1 MLTVEVKL
9 NGELV
14 AHAGLLNV
22 SDLADLSDYEVH
34 WAESSCPELGIE
46 GAGGTF
52 TITAHRRR
60 QTAWALVAKAVAG
73 ILDRLALG
81 PGDGT
86 R

>member
-22 SDLADLSDYEVH
+22 SSLAELSDYEVH
-34 WAESSCPELGIE
+34 WAESSCPDLGIPS
-46 GAGGTF
+46 AGGTF

-60 QTAWALVAKAVAG
+60 QTAWALVAKAVVG
-73 ILDRLALG
+73 ILDRMVQG
-81 PGDGT
+81 PGGGT